1 MIDYVAL
8 YYNNEE
14 IHKFD
19 GKDTLQSIIDLINE
33 YYEGMDLNNLY
44 LKFIQKVE
52 APTVTEEIK
61 TEEISESIKEDVP
74 EQEYTIWSSSD
85 VAEADE
91 QIPLVKIKV
100 EADGTL
106 TPTAMSDSPLD
117 QESYKITVNSLK
129 TTEGRPLKDR
139 LLRVD
144 KSLNHNDPNFS
155 TEIIRN
161 RIKANKGGEKK
172 NIEDIIGHDPK
183 TVSDEPVAPGTKRD
197 YKLHN
202 VGMTAFAAQVLLSNR
217 DEMKAAANLKSAS
230 EDSLVKKF
238 AELTGV
244 DYYTDKIIDQDQYD
258 HLLMLQNKPADKFDE
273 NYVSPDINDYVQKLK
288 NLTEELIEK
297 VNLKK
302 NPNFYKVDLNTFVSV
317 EDQLKNSLASGAKEE
332 DLVELFS
339 DITGVDY
346 YTETIIDENKYKTW
360 SGRLQDPKKNMYI
373 QKLKDL
379 TEDLIEKAL
388 LRDDPDFYSI

>member
-52 APTVTEEIK
+52 VPTVTEEIK

-161 RIKANKGGEKK
+161 MIKANKGGEKK

>member
-52 APTVTEEIK
+52 APTVTEEVK
-61 TEEISESIKEDVP
+61 TEEVSESIKEDVP

-106 TPTAMSDSPLD
+106 TPTAISDNPFD
-117 QESYKITVNSLK
+117 QESYKIAINSLK

-155 TEIIRN
+155 TELKRN
-161 RIKANKGGEKK
+161 MIKANKGGEKK
-172 NIEDIIGHDPK
+172 SIEDIIGHDPK
-183 TVSDEPVAPGTKRD
+183 TVSDEPVAPGTKRN

-230 EDSLVKKF
+230 EDSLVQKF

-244 DYYTDKIIDQDQYD
+244 DYYTDKVIDQDQYE
-258 HLLMLQNKPADKFDE
+258 HLLMLQNKPASKFDE
-273 NYVSPDINDYVQKLK
+273 NHISPDINDYIQKLK
-288 NLTEELIEK
+288 SLTEDLIEK

-302 NPNFYKVDLNTFVSV
+302 NPDFYKVDSNTFVSV

-332 DLVELFS
+332 DLVELFG

-388 LRDDPDFYSI
+388 LRDDPDFYNI

>member
-52 APTVTEEIK
+52 TSDFTEK
-61 TEEISESIKEDVP
+61 VSESIKEDVP

-106 TPTAMSDSPLD
+106 TPTAISDNPFD
-117 QESYKITVNSLK
+117 QESYKIAINSLK

-155 TEIIRN
+155 TELKRN
-161 RIKANKGGEKK
+161 MIKANKGGEKK
-172 NIEDIIGHDPK
+172 SIEDIIGHDPK
-183 TVSDEPVAPGTKRD
+183 TVSDEPVAPGTKRN

-202 VGMTAFAAQVLLSNR
+202 VGMTVFAAQVLLSNR

-230 EDSLVKKF
+230 EDSLVQKF

-244 DYYTDKIIDQDQYD
+244 DYYTDKVIDQDQYE
-258 HLLMLQNKPADKFDE
+258 HLLMLQNRPTSKFDE
-273 NYVSPDINDYVQKLK
+273 NYISPDINDYIQKLK
-288 NLTEELIEK
+288 SLTEDLIEK

-302 NPNFYKVDLNTFVSV
+302 NPDFYKVDSNTFVSV

-332 DLVELFS
+332 DLVELFG

-388 LRDDPDFYSI
+388 LRDDPDFYNM

>member
-52 APTVTEEIK
+52 TSDFTEK
-61 TEEISESIKEDVP
+61 ISESIKEDVP

-85 VAEADE
+85 VAEVDE

-106 TPTAMSDSPLD
+106 TPTAISDNPFD
-117 QESYKITVNSLK
+117 QESYKIAINSLK

-155 TEIIRN
+155 TELTRN
-161 RIKANKGGEKK
+161 MIKANKGGEKK
-172 NIEDIIGHDPK
+172 SIEDIIGHDPK
-183 TVSDEPVAPGTKRD
+183 TVSDEPVAPGTKRN

-302 NPNFYKVDLNTFVSV
+302 NPDFYKVDSNTFVSV

-332 DLVELFS
+332 DLVELFG

-360 SGRLQDPKKNMYI
+360 SGRLQDPKKNIYI

>member
-52 APTVTEEIK
+52 APTV

-161 RIKANKGGEKK
+161 MIKANKGGEKK

-388 LRDDPDFYSI
+388 LRDDPDFYNM

>member
-52 APTVTEEIK
+52 TSDFTEK
-61 TEEISESIKEDVP
+61 VSESIKEDVP

-106 TPTAMSDSPLD
+106 TPTAISDNPFD
-117 QESYKITVNSLK
+117 QESYKIAINSLK

-155 TEIIRN
+155 TELKRN
-161 RIKANKGGEKK
+161 MIKANKGGEKK
-172 NIEDIIGHDPK
+172 SIEDIIGHDPK
-183 TVSDEPVAPGTKRD
+183 TVSDEPVAPGTKRN

-230 EDSLVKKF
+230 EDSLVQKF

-244 DYYTDKIIDQDQYD
+244 DYYTDKVIDQDQYE
-258 HLLMLQNKPADKFDE
+258 HLLMLQNRPASKFDE
-273 NYVSPDINDYVQKLK
+273 NYISPDINDYIQKLK
-288 NLTEELIEK
+288 SLTEDLIEK

-302 NPNFYKVDLNTFVSV
+302 NPDFYKVDLNTFVSV

-332 DLVELFS
+332 DLVELFG

-379 TEDLIEKAL
+379 TEDLIEKVL
-388 LRDDPDFYSI
+388 LRDDPDFYNM

>member
-117 QESYKITVNSLK
+117 QENYKITVNSLK

-161 RIKANKGGEKK
+161 MIKANKGGEKK

>member
-52 APTVTEEIK
+52 TSDFTEK
-61 TEEISESIKEDVP
+61 ISESIKEDVP

-85 VAEADE
+85 IAEADE

-106 TPTAMSDSPLD
+106 TPTAISDNPFD
-117 QESYKITVNSLK
+117 QESYKIAINSLK

-144 KSLNHNDPNFS
+144 KSLNHSDPNFS
-155 TEIIRN
+155 TELTRN
-161 RIKANKGGEKK
+161 MIKANKGEEKK
-172 NIEDIIGHDPK
+172 SIEDIIGHDPK
-183 TVSDEPVAPGTKRD
+183 TVSDEPVAPGTKRN

-230 EDSLVKKF
+230 EDSLVQKF

-244 DYYTDKIIDQDQYD
+244 DYYTDKIIDQDQYE
-258 HLLMLQNKPADKFDE
+258 HLLMLQNRPANKFDE
-273 NYVSPDINDYVQKLK
+273 NYISPDVNDYVQKLK
-288 NLTEELIEK
+288 SLTEDLIEK

-302 NPNFYKVDLNTFVSV
+302 NPNFYKVDLNSFVSV

-332 DLVELFS
+332 DLVELFG

-388 LRDDPDFYSI
+388 LRDDPDFYNM